1 MILQVKELQ
10 VRYGSVTAVK
20 GVTFDVQEGECI
32 ALLGANGAGKT
43 STVEAIV
50 GLIPKSTGSVFFE
63 GIDISAKQPSTIA
76 RLGLSLVP
84 QWRELFPNFTVA
96 ETLVAARNAA
106 SRRDPMPE
114 SYIYELFPQ
123 LAERSNSFAGN
134 LSGGEQQMLA
144 ISRALIARPKVLVL
158 DEPSAGLASGI
169 LDSLFEVIKKIRCEG
184 VSLLLVEQNL
194 ELASRIAQ
202 HCLVLSVGRLTW
214 SGPID
219 RAIHDESI
227 RNAYFA

>member
-1 MILQVKELQ
+1 
-10 VRYGSVTAVK
+10 
-20 GVTFDVQEGECI
+20 
-32 ALLGANGAGKT
+32 
-43 STVEAIV
+43 
-50 GLIPKSTGSVFFE
+50 
-63 GIDISAKQPSTIA
+63 
-76 RLGLSLVP
+76 
-84 QWRELFPNFTVA
+84 
-96 ETLVAARNAA
+96 
-106 SRRDPMPE
+106 MPE